1 MAKFTKHVGK
11 MKNNSAR
18 VAIVYRT
25 IPGDPHSA
33 LVIGTNGLTD
43 AYHDSLMSLIDSDAG
58 QQANELADILAV
70 RRFPDGTVMLQYMH
84 ANGHLKKV
92 PTKLVL
98 MTPNSQTSTPLDEL
112 NNIIAQQKGVKLE
125 DLAITDSSAKEV
137 SKTTAIKEEIVVS
150 DIVVPETKK
159 DVPTESNE
167 DISDPVLVAKQ
178 YRSKADKLSK
188 DAANFRRMADAI
200 DPPKVKESKAKKAV
214 EA

>member
-25 IPGDPHSA
+25 LPGDPNSA
-33 LVIGTNGLTD
+33 LVVGTNGLTD

-58 QQANELADILAV
+58 QQANELADVMAV
-70 RRFPDGTVMLQYMH
+70 RRFPDGTVMLQYLH

-92 PTKLVL
+92 PTSLVL
-98 MTPNSQTSTPLDEL
+98 VTPNAQTAIQL
-112 NNIIAQQKGVKLE
+112 NEVNEQIALEKGVKVS
-125 DLAITDSSAKEV
+125 DLAVTDGTTPVETKSSTV
-137 SKTTAIKEEIVVS
+137 KEEIVVPE
-150 DIVVPETKK
+150 VVVSETKK
-159 DVPTESNE
+159 SAVVESTEE
-167 DISDPVLVAKQ
+167 ISDPVLVAKS
-178 YRSKADKLSK
+178 YRSKADKLAK

-200 DPPKVKESKAKKAV
+200 DPPKAKESKAKKTV

>member
-18 VAIVYRT
+18 IAVVYRT
-25 IPGDPHSA
+25 LPGDPHSA
-33 LVIGTNGLTD
+33 LVVGTNGLTD

-58 QQANELADILAV
+58 QQANELADVLAV

-112 NNIIAQQKGVKLE
+112 NNIIAEQKGVKLE
-125 DLAITDSSAKEV
+125 DLAVTDGTPKEE
-137 SKTTAIKEEIVVS
+137 SKAAVKEEIVVS

-159 DVPTESNE
+159 AAVVESTEE
-167 DISDPVLVAKQ
+167 ISDPVLVAKQ
-178 YRSKADKLSK
+178 YRSKADKLAK

-200 DPPKVKESKAKKAV
+200 DPPKAKESKAKKTV

>member
-1 MAKFTKHVGK
+1 

-18 VAIVYRT
+18 IAVVYRT
-25 IPGDPHSA
+25 LPGDPNSA

-58 QQANELADILAV
+58 QQANELADVLAV

-92 PTKLVL
+92 PTNLVL
-98 MTPNSQTSTPLDEL
+98 MTPNSQTLTPLNEL
-112 NNIIAQQKGVKLE
+112 NQMIAEQKGVTLEELAVSEEGAAKLPK
-125 DLAITDSSAKEV
+125 A
-137 SKTTAIKEEIVVS
+137 KEEIKVPDVVVS
-150 DIVVPETKK
+150 ETKQSA
-159 DVPTESNE
+159 VIESIE
-167 DISDPVLVAKQ
+167 ETSDPVLVAKQ

-200 DPPKVKESKAKKAV
+200 DPPKAKESKTNKTVAA
-214 EA
+214 